1 VSDPA
6 GVAAGLLVLRETVGL
21 LTTCHGLQKL
31 THRFGGQGL
40 AAAGEVF
47 AGMGFRGGTL
57 TAIAAGGTQAFAGVL
72 LVLGFLT
79 PLGGSALLGVMLVAV
94 MANAPQGLW
103 GQNGGYEYPLVLAG
117 CGAVLALT
125 GPGDLAVDTDV
136 LDWRVPL
143 WVSLVAIAVGA
154 ASAAVTGWLLRRAPV
169 ATGGQAPQ

>member
-6 GVAAGLLVLRETVGL
+6 GIDVGLLVLRETVGL

-47 AGMGFRGGTL
+47 AGMGFRGGLFTPL
-57 TAIAAGGTQAFAGVL
+57 AAGGTQAFAGIL

-154 ASAAVTGWLLRRAPV
+154 ASAAVTGGLLRRAPV
-169 ATGGQAPQ
+169 AAGGQAPK